1 MIKMKKVISIMIILV
16 LFFISYGN
24 VFAYSTSQF
33 SMDIPSTYTKVGLNS
48 FTNENGNNVNIQI
61 TTTSYAGKDPYTE
74 KNLNDLVDEI
84 YKQIEDSKD
93 ELIKE
98 AKRQYGNQLTESEI
112 AEYVDSFKCNY
123 IDVKEI
129 TEFSKNN
136 YKCFHILGNF
146 TMGDLTYFAN
156 QYSVISESNVYTV
169 TFSGQSKEEFE
180 TEEFK
185 SMLDSFTIKNFQG
198 VKKNTATTSK
208 TMTSAVTAIILV
220 VIAIGGTMMNK
231 IKAKKNNKANSKE
244 EKSEDN
250 Q

>member
-98 AKRQYGNQLTESEI
+98 AKTTI
-112 AEYVDSFKCNY
+112 
-123 IDVKEI
+123 
-129 TEFSKNN
+129 
-136 YKCFHILGNF
+136 
-146 TMGDLTYFAN
+146 
-156 QYSVISESNVYTV
+156 NVFIY
-169 TFSGQSKEEFE
+169 
-180 TEEFK
+180 
-185 SMLDSFTIKNFQG
+185 
-198 VKKNTATTSK
+198 
-208 TMTSAVTAIILV
+208 
-220 VIAIGGTMMNK
+220 
-231 IKAKKNNKANSKE
+231 
-244 EKSEDN
+244 
-250 Q
+250 

>member
-1 MIKMKKVISIMIILV
+1 
-16 LFFISYGN
+16 
-24 VFAYSTSQF
+24 
-33 SMDIPSTYTKVGLNS
+33 
-48 FTNENGNNVNIQI
+48 
-61 TTTSYAGKDPYTE
+61 
-74 KNLNDLVDEI
+74 
-84 YKQIEDSKD
+84 
-93 ELIKE
+93 
-98 AKRQYGNQLTESEI
+98 
-112 AEYVDSFKCNY
+112 
-123 IDVKEI
+123 
-129 TEFSKNN
+129 
-136 YKCFHILGNF
+136 
-146 TMGDLTYFAN
+146 MGDLTYFAN